1 LRSALGIRA
10 GISRTVTVVA
20 DCFDRAAFHRFLA
33 KSFFFRAFWLFV
45 NVGVAPVIISFK
57 IGRRRFAAQIAVN
70 ALIIDIEFALYV
82 LGVFVRGVGHVFPEG
97 EVER

>member
-1 LRSALGIRA
+1 
-10 GISRTVTVVA
+10 
-20 DCFDRAAFHRFLA
+20 
-33 KSFFFRAFWLFV
+33 
-45 NVGVAPVIISFK
+45 VAPVIISFK